1 MLDSYLE
8 PELSVEL
15 AGIKLANPTILASG
29 IMGVSSEIMIRASRA
44 GAAAVVTK
52 SFNRKGREGYRN
64 PSFVEVRG
72 GFLNALGIPNPGMM
86 EMRGEIERVSNSG
99 VPVIASVFGFDA
111 EEFAEAAV
119 MGEKGGAIA
128 IELNVSCPHVREV
141 GVEIGQRAEMVHE
154 VTRTVKKMVRLP
166 VFVKLTPNVASVAE
180 IAKAAS
186 DGGADGITAVNTALG
201 MVIDVEAERPTLAGT
216 VGGLSGP
223 ALHSIAVRSVY
234 QIRRAVNLP
243 IIGVGGV
250 EDWKSAVEIMMAGA
264 TAVQIGSAIAYRGLA
279 VFRETINGIEKFL
292 VRTHHRSV
300 REIVG
305 IGACETEVEEM
316 SDAAK
321 NQQKVHH

>member
-1 MLDSYLE
+1 
-8 PELSVEL
+8 
-15 AGIKLANPTILASG
+15 
-29 IMGVSSEIMIRASRA
+29 MIRASRA

-52 SFNRKGREGYRN
+52 SFNRNGREGYRN
-64 PSFVEVRG
+64 PSFVEVKG
-72 GFLNALGIPNPGMM
+72 GFLNALGIPNPGMV
-86 EMRGEIERVSNSG
+86 EMRGEIERATNSG

-119 MGEKGGAIA
+119 MGEKGGAVA
-128 IELNVSCPHVREV
+128 VELNVSCPHVKEV

-186 DGGADGITAVNTALG
+186 DGGADGITAVNTTLG

-223 ALHSIAVRSVY
+223 ALHPIAVRSVY
-234 QIRRAVNLP
+234 QIRRAVTLP
-243 IIGVGGV
+243 IMGVGGV

-264 TAVQIGSAIAYRGLA
+264 SAVQIGSAIAYKGLE
-279 VFRETINGIEKFL
+279 VFRETINGIGKFL
-292 VRTHHRSV
+292 ERGHHRSV

-305 IGACETEVEEM
+305 IATREPQVEEM
-316 SDAAK
+316 SDTAK